1 MSHKE
6 ELEEIKTYENSNEE
20 ILKEVEV
27 KKEGNFTKFLKRT
40 FIAIIDQV
48 MSVAIALILLLAFD
62 SLIGFAGY
70 YITDREQM
78 FFIFYIIVNVL
89 YRPVLISSKLG
100 KTIGEKLNSKYNN

>member
-27 KKEGNFTKFLKRT
+27 KRGELYKIPKRT

-70 YITDREQM
+70 YITDRKQM
-78 FFIFYIIVNVL
+78 FFIFL
-89 YRPVLISSKLG
+89 Y
-100 KTIGEKLNSKYNN
+100 NS